1 MSSDLPPGQPVESD
15 SAVPTA
21 ASGVDAAIT
30 AARSDSRTTAHT
42 SSEDQLFDQEADDDL
57 ALAPFEVEPSVDEA
71 TDELVDDDGQG
82 EDYEDF
88 ATYLDQPNED
98 VVEVPRRPHH
108 VTTVLVAHDGSR
120 WLKAT
125 LLALGRLPYR
135 PDRIVAVDTGST
147 DDTAAVLSRALGDGA
162 IDEIVTADA
171 STGFGAA
178 VALGVERAG
187 RPDEDQ
193 LARIVLEGLGL
204 APDADDEL
212 PIDPELAPEVT
223 VQWLWILHDDSA
235 PEPEA
240 LEGLLLAADTE
251 RLADVLGPKLRGWN
265 NQDQLVSV
273 GVTVARSGNQ
283 VDGLER
289 RELDQGQHD
298 GRRDVLAVSSAGM
311 LIRRDVWD
319 SLDGFDPALPFFRDD
334 IDFCWRARRA
344 GYRVIVTSDSIV
356 HHREAA
362 THGRRDIHA
371 GSPKHPDRPGRIDRS
386 ASIHLMRAHSTGL
399 ASFFVTLRLLFGSL
413 TRALSLLI
421 GKAPDQARDEW
432 GAFRD
437 AVRDRKGLNQSR
449 ARVAAAA
456 AMPTAVPE
464 SDVRTLLAPRGMQA
478 RLAWERVADLLAGR
492 ETDESGRSVLES
504 TSDDP
509 DGWYADDRRPSRLQR
524 LLRQPATLVVLILL
538 GVALIGERAL
548 LGSGVLS
555 GGALLPAPEGAGDLW
570 SMFTNAWHE
579 VGVGS
584 SADAPAWLIPLTL
597 LAGLMRGSA
606 SVAVDVILLLCIP
619 SAGLSMYLASRPL
632 LQQWWSR
639 AWAAIAYAT
648 LPAVTGAISG
658 GRIGSAVVIVLLPW
672 VVIAVAPIVGI
683 GRPATWRRVFGTSLL
698 LAVVFAFVPTLW
710 LVMLVVA
717 GVATATLVVDRPARV
732 KLWVAAL
739 LPFALLVPWGI
750 RVLRDPA
757 LLWLEPGL
765 VGPTDAHL
773 NAFDVLLLRPGG
785 PGSTSILFG
794 VGFVLA
800 GLAALVIRGP
810 RRPILILWAL
820 GFIALF
826 FAVVQSVIRVTP
838 SAFSSALQSWPGATT
853 ALWGGALIVVIAIA
867 AERIPALFTGADFGI
882 RQVITGI
889 LAVLLVVAPAY
900 SLFRIAKGVDGPV
913 HRGSR
918 DVLPAFVAAEMHT
931 AYRPRTVV
939 LRRDGGRIRYDLMS
953 VPEPALSDIDVAP
966 PAWVSS
972 QVDLIVGR
980 MAAGLGSDEIDGLAT
995 HGVQYVLVSDA
1006 GKHDDL
1012 VDTLDGERGLRRVSS
1027 HNGQALWQV
1036 VSTSSRVQALEPT
1049 TGGSAGAVTIRRS
1062 LAVPTTSDDPRTI
1075 TGVDTTVGKGAAGRQ
1090 LVMSEAMDDRWRWTI
1105 DGQRVIAN
1113 SPSIPGPTS
1122 QTDPSL
1128 QQVPLNPQATPAT
1141 ITFDG
1146 SGRRGWITLEILAIA
1161 LVVLFA
1167 LPSRRREEDDDED
1180 LLGDEDPGQSQVLV
1194 ESSDTAASTS
1204 PVAVHDVDSSEI
1216 ATQFDPSSVDDSSAE
1231 KLSDPHTSEG
1241 SEQS

>member
-1 MSSDLPPGQPVESD
+1 MSSDLPPGRSVESSD
-15 SAVPTA
+15 SASPAESVA
-21 ASGVDAAIT
+21 GDAIIR
-30 AARSDSRTTAHT
+30 ARSDGGVDTPVSGEGTF
-42 SSEDQLFDQEADDDL
+42 FDQEADEEFS
-57 ALAPFEVEPSVDEA
+57 LAPFGSEPPLDRSEDEVVEDE
-71 TDELVDDDGQG
+71 GHG

-98 VVEVPRRPHH
+98 AAEVPRRPHH
-108 VTTVLVAHDGSR
+108 VTTVLVAHNGSR

-147 DDTAAVLSRALGDGA
+147 DDTAVILSRALSDGA
-162 IDEIVTADA
+162 IDEIVTTDE
-171 STGFGAA
+171 STGFGEA
-178 VALGVERAG
+178 VAMGVERAG
-187 RPDEDQ
+187 RPDEEQ

-204 APDADDEL
+204 SPDAGDDL
-212 PIDPELAPEVT
+212 PVNPEVVPEVT

-235 PEPEA
+235 PEPQA

-251 RLADVLGPKLRGWN
+251 RSADILGPKLRGWN

-298 GRRDVLAVSSAGM
+298 GSRDVLAVSSAGM

-344 GYRVIVTSDSIV
+344 GYRVIVTSDSIL

-399 ASFFVTLRLLFGSL
+399 ASLFVTLRLLVGSL
-413 TRALSLLI
+413 ARALSLLI
-421 GKAPDQARDEW
+421 GKAPDRARDEW

-437 AVRDRKGLNQSR
+437 ALRDRKGLSQSR
-449 ARVAAAA
+449 NRVAQAA

-464 SDVRTLLAPRGMQA
+464 KDVRTFLAPRGMQA
-478 RLAWERVADLLAGR
+478 RLVWERVADLLAGR

-524 LLRQPATLVVLILL
+524 LVRQPVTLVVLILS

-548 LGSGVLS
+548 LGSGVLV

-570 SMFTNAWHE
+570 SMFTSGWHE

-597 LAGLMRGSA
+597 LAGVMRGSA

-619 SAGLSMYLASRPL
+619 LAGLSMYVATRPL
-632 LQQWWSR
+632 LRQWWSR
-639 AWAAIAYAT
+639 AWAAVAYAT

-683 GRPATWRRVFGTSLL
+683 GRSASWRRVFGTSLF
-698 LAVVFAFVPTLW
+698 LAVVFSFVPTMW
-710 LVMLVVA
+710 PVMLAVA
-717 GVATATLVVDRPARV
+717 AVASFTLVANKAARI
-732 KLWVAAL
+732 KLWVVAL

-765 VGPTDAHL
+765 IGPTDQNL

-810 RRPILILWAL
+810 RRPMLILWSL
-820 GFIALF
+820 GFIGLF
-826 FAVVQSVIRVTP
+826 FAVVQSIIRVTP
-838 SAFSSALQSWPGATT
+838 SAFSSALQSWPGPTT
-853 ALWGGALIVVIAIA
+853 ALWGGALIVAISIA
-867 AERIPALFTGADFGI
+867 AERIPALFVGADFGL

-889 LAVLLVVAPAY
+889 LAVSLVVAPAY
-900 SLFRIAKGVDGPV
+900 SLFRVAKGVDGPI

-931 AYRPRTVV
+931 SYRPRTIV
-939 LRRDGGRIRYDLMS
+939 LRRDGGLIRYDLMS

-966 PAWVSS
+966 PAWISS
-972 QVDLIVGR
+972 QLDRIVGR
-980 MAAGLGSDEIDGLAT
+980 MAAGLGSDEIDALAT

-1006 GKHDDL
+1006 GSHDDL
-1012 VDTLDGERGLRRVSS
+1012 VDTLDGERGLRRVSG

-1049 TGGSAGAVTIRRS
+1049 AGGGAGAVSVRRA
-1062 LAVPTTSDDPRTI
+1062 LAVATTSDDPRSI
-1075 TGVDTTVGKGAAGRQ
+1075 TNVDTTVAKGAAGRQ
-1090 LVMSEAMDDRWRWTI
+1090 LLMSEAMDDRWRWTI
-1105 DGQRVIAN
+1105 DGQRISAT

-1128 QQVPLNPQATPAT
+1128 QQVPLNPVATPVM
-1141 ITFDG
+1141 ISFDD
-1146 SGRRGWITLEILAIA
+1146 SGRRGWITLEIIAIA
-1161 LVVLFA
+1161 IVVLLA

-1180 LLGDEDPGQSQVLV
+1180 RLGDEDPGQSQLSTTSDEPSATASDAELGDAESV
-1194 ESSDTAASTS
+1194 EGG
-1204 PVAVHDVDSSEI
+1204 
-1216 ATQFDPSSVDDSSAE
+1216 AE
-1231 KLSDPHTSEG
+1231 S
-1241 SEQS
+1241 